1 MNNPQQIQLE
11 IENYPEL
18 PVFPPGVP
26 ELLKALANDQIN
38 YAELAEELERFPSIT
53 IKVVATANSAW
64 ASPTIPITSLRD
76 SCSRIGLMIV
86 RSISISLSVSQVFDP
101 AKCPPF
107 NPKKFWISALLT
119 AEAAYLSASKTSDV
133 CPDTARLA
141 GLLHNVGLLWL
152 ADKRPEET
160 ADAISQ
166 SQNNEN
172 ISLSQALLENYN
184 IDLNALSGHLASA
197 IELPEIIT
205 QTIASNRMDICSEN
219 STSMIDNHHY
229 ACQLASAV
237 LRFTDG
243 DNRTVNG
250 DSNDTSN
257 SPNFESDPCFN
268 SLMNKIPNIQS
279 MAQMLFSS

>member
-1 MNNPQQIQLE
+1 MNNPQQIQFE
-11 IENYPEL
+11 IEKYPEL

-101 AKCPPF
+101 AKCPSF
-107 NPKKFWISALLT
+107 NPKTFWISALIT
-119 AEAAYLSASKTSDV
+119 AEAAYLCASNTTDV

-160 ADAISQ
+160 AVAIYQ
-166 SQNNEN
+166 SKNNEN
-172 ISLSQALLENYN
+172 INLTQALSENYS
-184 IDLNALSGHLASA
+184 IDLNALSGYLASA

-205 QTIASNRMDICSEN
+205 QTIASNSIDMCSAN

-229 ACQLASAV
+229 ACQLAAAV
-237 LRFTDG
+237 LRFTD
-243 DNRTVNG
+243 DDTDAINDEDK
-250 DSNDTSN
+250 DSSN
-257 SPNFESDPCFN
+257 LANFKNDPCFN